1 MITYEKHVRVK
12 NGSFTIT
19 LRGDA
24 DTDEIALIRL
34 RGQALELKPVTT
46 EKVETP
52 KQDLKAGLL
61 LLRDMVDDLI
71 DTVEQDGDKDENNL
85 C

>member
-12 NGSFTIT
+12 DGSFTIT

-34 RGQALELKPVTT
+34 RGQALELKPVVT
-46 EKVETP
+46 ETAEPP
-52 KQDLKAGLL
+52 KQDLHAGLL

-71 DTVEQDGDKDENNL
+71 STAKQESNNNVDNS
-85 C
+85 